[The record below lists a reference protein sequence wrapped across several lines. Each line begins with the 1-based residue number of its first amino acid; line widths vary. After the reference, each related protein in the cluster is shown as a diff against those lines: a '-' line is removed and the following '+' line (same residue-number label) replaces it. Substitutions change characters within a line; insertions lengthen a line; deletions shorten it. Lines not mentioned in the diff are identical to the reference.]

1 MDVVDRKRDIF
12 SVDVESVGIK
22 SRVDIEFKT
31 QEDSRQSQPLGLN
44 SVNSQP
50 LVWRRGQTVW

>member
-22 SRVDIEFKT
+22 SRVDIEFETRGLKRT
-31 QEDSRQSQPLGLN
+31 TDSLN
-44 SVNSQP
+44 R
-50 LVWRRGQTVW
+50 WDCTVLILSL